1 MSAPEASSKRVL
13 VLDDDINMARTAVMI
28 LSRMGYTAKS
38 ETCPA
43 KSIRYILNGDFD
55 ILLTDYQMPGL
66 DGLQVAHLLRTMG
79 SMIPVI
85 LHTGAGRDFCSED
98 LSLFGIL
105 GIIKKPL
112 SMKEFSSAFSSILQ
126 TQDN

>member
-1 MSAPEASSKRVL
+1 MSSPEADGKRVL

-28 LSRMGYTAKS
+28 LSHLGYTAQS

-43 KSIRYILNGDFD
+43 KSIRYILNGEFD

-98 LSLFGIL
+98 LALFGIL
-105 GIIKKPL
+105 GVIKKPL
-112 SMKEFSSAFSSILQ
+112 SMNDFGSAFSSILQ